1 MMQIEGCARNR
12 YRIPFLSSA
21 ALITLILIVPTGV
34 LAQSMLSPMGAG
46 ISLHNTAFRLMEI
59 IRSRSNASDQD
70 RPSPPARPARQVWE
84 MDAELPVNTVME
96 ILRLQSHAEVITND
110 YEALLSANRKRGI
123 EQVLIR
129 GGRAAETAF
138 MIDGMQVT
146 NLTFGGMA
154 AVIDPFSLSDMVI
167 MEGGMSA
174 EFGNALSGVVNLIT
188 RQGGRRMEGSVEVAS
203 SELTGRPQDDHRDLT
218 RAQGFLGGPIIGSN
232 RLTFFLSGS
241 AATRRDYLVKKD
253 DIVFD
258 TTPELSPDTPGIT
271 YDSADPYSQT
281 GPDGRPIWGG
291 DLLSGWIGY
300 GFHNDWTGMLNTA
313 WKISPS
319 MKFAVSALR
328 SDSRRAPFDPL
339 FRYSQQWGIPKE
351 YQDAWTF
358 GVPVENGDINNESD
372 LIDGTGFVDFRNE
385 TNIVEVDNRRFS
397 IVWTHQLSQ
406 RAFYS
411 LRAAYHEYRRTMRV
425 ERWVNEAG
433 YHAARWFYHD
443 RLAAGQDP
451 LWQPGDEMT
460 LVTLQPIPY
469 YGGSEQNQRYG
480 YAPFQQYDMLII
492 GSDRYYENQFDISR
506 TVKGA
511 ITSQLTTHHQ
521 VKAGF
526 EYNRLSLELLDH
538 QLPYKDEMRYHF
550 RKSPWELG
558 FFLQDKL
565 EFDQLIVNAGVRYDA
580 WFIPDTPYWWAPPGT
595 IPTPIIEGTDEITSL
610 DPFDREAHPIK
621 TDNIRT
627 AISPRIGVSH
637 PMSPQAVVYGNYGL
651 FYQQPTYGAFW
662 IGHDG
667 YRIDKEGVAG
677 NPTLDPA
684 KSSQY
689 ELGFKQ
695 VLTEFLAFELALW
708 GKRSSQLAGSI
719 HVPENRRYYATLID
733 YSVVINNGYL
743 NASGLDCT
751 ISKRYSNYFSAR
763 VHYSFTR
770 TETNWD
776 YLLEGYH
783 DQYPVGSIIPRRVS
797 RWDRPHRLRAAV
809 NLMVPAGV
817 GPEILGIRPLER
829 LSVGITWRASS
840 GWPYTPVHDGEQAA
854 QFSGRMPWTSQCDL
868 KIYRDFV
875 SFGQLWSLFA
885 DVRNLFNRRSV
896 YSVFAATGQADDPG
910 QGATTWSDHYDRSWY
925 YGPPRTVNLGIRVF
939 Y

>member
-1 MMQIEGCARNR
+1 
-12 YRIPFLSSA
+12 
-21 ALITLILIVPTGV
+21 
-34 LAQSMLSPMGAG
+34 
-46 ISLHNTAFRLMEI
+46 
-59 IRSRSNASDQD
+59 
-70 RPSPPARPARQVWE
+70 
-84 MDAELPVNTVME
+84 
-96 ILRLQSHAEVITND
+96 
-110 YEALLSANRKRGI
+110 
-123 EQVLIR
+123 
-129 GGRAAETAF
+129 
-138 MIDGMQVT
+138 
-146 NLTFGGMA
+146 
-154 AVIDPFSLSDMVI
+154 
-167 MEGGMSA
+167 
-174 EFGNALSGVVNLIT
+174 
-188 RQGGRRMEGSVEVAS
+188 MEGSVEAAS
-203 SELTGRPQDDHRDLT
+203 SELTGRPQDDYRDLT
-218 RAQGFLGGPIIGSN
+218 RVQGFLGGPIIGPN

-241 AATRRDYLVKKD
+241 AATQRDYLVKKD

-258 TTPELSPDTPGIT
+258 TTPKSSRDTPGIT

-300 GFHNDWTGMLNTA
+300 GFHNDWTGMLNTT

-328 SDSRRAPFDPL
+328 SDSRRAPFDPQ

-411 LRAAYHEYRRTMRV
+411 LRAAYHDYRRTMRV

-443 RLAAGQDP
+443 RLEAGQET

-460 LVTLQPIPY
+460 QVTLQPIPFA
-469 YGGSEQNQRYG
+469 GGSEQNFRFG
-480 YAPFQQYDMLII
+480 YAPFQLYDMLFS

-511 ITSQLTTHHQ
+511 ITGQLTTHHQ

-565 EFDQLIVNAGVRYDA
+565 EFDQLIVNVGARYDA
-580 WFIPDTPYWWAPPGT
+580 WFIPDTPYGWYCGHYVPG
-595 IPTPIIEGTDEITSL
+595 PCDDEWGRVTNL
-610 DPFDREAHPIK
+610 DPFDPKYPVRSQ
-621 TDNIRT
+621 DIRMVF
-627 AISPRIGVSH
+627 SPRLSVSH
-637 PMSPQAVVYGNYGL
+637 PLSERGVVYGNYG
-651 FYQQPTYGAFW
+651 FFHQQLSYRAFW
-662 IGHDG
+662 IGYDG
-667 YRIDKEGVAG
+667 YRIDEEGVAG
-677 NPTLDPA
+677 NPFLEPG

-689 ELGFKQ
+689 EFGLKQ
-695 VLTEFLAFELALW
+695 MFNEFLAVEIAFW
-708 GKRSSQLAGSI
+708 GKRSSMLAGTVQ
-719 HVPENRRYYATLID
+719 VPGFYRGSKNPWD
-733 YSVVINNGYL
+733 YSVAVNNGYA
-743 NASGLDCT
+743 NSSGFDCT
-751 ISKRYSNYFSAR
+751 LSKRYSNYFSAR

-783 DQYPVGSIIPRRVS
+783 EENPVGGRSITRRVS
-797 RWDRPHRLRAAV
+797 RWDRPHRLRAAL

-817 GPEILGIRPLER
+817 GPEIMGIRPLER
-829 LSVGITWRASS
+829 LSIGITWRASS

-875 SFGQLWSLFA
+875 SFGQIWSLFA

-910 QGATTWSDHYDRSWY
+910 QEATIWSDHYDRSWY
-925 YGPPRTVNLGIRVF
+925 YGPPRTINLGMRVF
-939 Y
+939 F